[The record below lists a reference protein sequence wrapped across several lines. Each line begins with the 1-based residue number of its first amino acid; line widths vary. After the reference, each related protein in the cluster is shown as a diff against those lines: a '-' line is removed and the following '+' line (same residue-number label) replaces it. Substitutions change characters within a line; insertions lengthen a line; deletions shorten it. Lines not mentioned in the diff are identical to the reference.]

1 MQGEWIVS
9 EGLYSKCMQGE
20 LIHFR
25 RSISVARGIDSFQKV
40 YKWCKGN

>member
-1 MQGEWIVS
+1 M
-9 EGLYSKCMQGE
+9 LQGE

-40 YKWCKGN
+40 HTCMQGELIVSEGL